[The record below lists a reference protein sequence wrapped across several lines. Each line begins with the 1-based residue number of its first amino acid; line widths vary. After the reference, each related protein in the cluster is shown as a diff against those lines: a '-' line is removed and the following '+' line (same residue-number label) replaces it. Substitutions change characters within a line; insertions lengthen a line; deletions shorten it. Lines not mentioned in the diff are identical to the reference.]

1 MVFTKNRLQKPL
13 TPGTE
18 PAYTVLM
25 SQFDSDMPW
34 NEEHFGSDHPES
46 GGQAAATK
54 VRPRP
59 ETEEDEG
66 LLMPWNVVLL
76 DDDHHTYEYVMRM
89 VSKIFGHNVAR
100 AFEVAK
106 TVDSQGRAVC
116 MTTHKELA
124 ELKVDQI
131 HSFGPDPLMAESA
144 GSMSAVMEPAESDG
158 EGDEE
163 LDNQNSPDT
172 P

>member
-1 MVFTKNRLQKPL
+1 
-13 TPGTE
+13 
-18 PAYTVLM
+18 M

-34 NEEHFGSDHPES
+34 NEEPFGTESPDS
-46 GGQAAATK
+46 GGHVAATK

-59 ETEEDEG
+59 EPKEDEG
-66 LLMPWNVVLL
+66 LLVPWHVVLL

-106 TVDSQGRAVC
+106 TVDSHGRAIC

-124 ELKVDQI
+124 ELKVEQI
-131 HSFGPDPLMAESA
+131 HSFGPDPLMTESA
-144 GSMSAVMEPAESDG
+144 GSMSAVMEPAQTDG
-158 EGDEE
+158 DGDDDAPGSSEG
-163 LDNQNSPDT
+163 P
-172 P
+172 